1 MLLVFF
7 EENAYARPFGRRFAF
22 YLEVQPHGNKGNG
35 VIYSGQYTAEY
46 D

>member
-1 MLLVFF
+1 MWLVFS
-7 EENAYARPFGRRFAF
+7 EENAYARPCGRRFAC
-22 YLEVQPHGNKGNG
+22 YRAVQPHGNKGNR